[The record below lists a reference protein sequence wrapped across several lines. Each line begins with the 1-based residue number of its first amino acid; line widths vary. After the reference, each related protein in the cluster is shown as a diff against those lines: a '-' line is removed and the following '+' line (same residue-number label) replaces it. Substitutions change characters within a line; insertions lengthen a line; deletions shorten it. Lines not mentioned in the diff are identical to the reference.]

1 MLLTDMGQDH
11 HIIALSLAHRSYPPR
26 TKTPRGDLHHTAEK
40 LDGPFFFPGIDE
52 GEPHRLWPAK
62 KMVAFFSTSLLSY
75 PTCGSCAIREPVPG
89 TAFMPFAR
97 QHMLACARAGTGEG
111 RIVSL
116 LVVMDRGGVRSP
128 SSFLMT

>member
-89 TAFMPFAR
+89 TAFMP
-97 QHMLACARAGTGEG
+97 GTGEG